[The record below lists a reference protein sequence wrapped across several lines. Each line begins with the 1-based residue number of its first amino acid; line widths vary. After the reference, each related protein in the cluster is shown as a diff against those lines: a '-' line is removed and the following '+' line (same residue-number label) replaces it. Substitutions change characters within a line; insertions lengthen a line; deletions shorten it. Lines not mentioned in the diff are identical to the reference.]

1 MPSPF
6 APPRH
11 HAWLLRCWEERGL
24 AAPTWRFG
32 LEDPHTGTRH
42 GFADLAALLAFIEG
56 TLADGS
62 SPADAAGEVPH
73 ERRP

>member
-1 MPSPF
+1 MPSPST
-6 APPRH
+6 PPRH

-32 LEDPHTGTRH
+32 LEDPHTGARR
-42 GFADLAALLAFIEG
+42 GFADLAALIAFIEG
-56 TLADGS
+56 TLAGGAFS
-62 SPADAAGEVPH
+62 ADVSGGVPH

>member
-24 AAPTWRFG
+24 AAPTWRFN
-32 LEDPHTGTRH
+32 LEDPHTGARR
-42 GFADLAALLAFIEG
+42 GFADLAALTAFIERTVAG
-56 TLADGS
+56 E
-62 SPADAAGEVPH
+62 SPTPDAPGEVPY